1 MGNATQQSQR
11 ERFGWSRWQYVL
23 LAMIVVQALSG
34 DRGLVAS
41 YKTGLYRT
49 ELANKVAALRAAN
62 TLQRQEIQSL
72 LHDRDYLE
80 AIARKELGMV
90 REDEIVYQFARDEVP
105 RK

>member
-1 MGNATQQSQR
+1 MVNAPQQAQR
-11 ERFGWSRWQYVL
+11 GRFGWSRWQYVL

-34 DRGLVAS
+34 DRGLVAA

-49 ELANKVAALRAAN
+49 ELAHKVTALRAEN
-62 TLQRQEIQSL
+62 DRQRQEIQSL
-72 LHDRDYLE
+72 LHDCNYLE
-80 AIARKELGMV
+80 SIARKELGMV